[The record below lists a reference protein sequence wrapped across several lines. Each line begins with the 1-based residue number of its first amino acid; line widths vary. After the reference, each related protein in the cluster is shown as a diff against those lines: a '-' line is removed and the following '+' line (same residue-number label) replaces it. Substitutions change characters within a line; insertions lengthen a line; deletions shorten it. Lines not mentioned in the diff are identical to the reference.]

1 MCSYRRAETSAITLF
16 DILQYKED
24 ESVNE
29 PQVTTVIFEVSLY
42 SDFIP
47 LGMTSGVPQAFDE

>member
-16 DILQYKED
+16 DILQHKED
-24 ESVNE
+24 ESINE
-29 PQVTTVIFEVSLY
+29 VQVTAVTFGISLY
-42 SDFIP
+42 PDFIP